1 MEGIKMNSDILNALA
16 DALMGAG
23 SIGDDETP
31 KKWFVCVSDGCG
43 GFKKHETK
51 SLTQAQMT
59 ARDWSAS
66 GWPAWIQDEDGNPVV
81 IAAKAPGTN

>member
-1 MEGIKMNSDILNALA
+1 MNSDILNALA
-16 DALMGAG
+16 DALMGTG
-23 SIGDDETP
+23 SIGGNEVP

-51 SLTQAQMT
+51 SLAQAQVT
-59 ARDWSAS
+59 AYDWSAS
-66 GWPAWIQDEDGNPVV
+66 GWPAWIQDEDDNPVV